1 MTSDEKAARR
11 ERAAKIFATV
21 LGPDWRGQVARALEL
36 APSQVRRYF
45 APPKDR
51 DDAPP
56 VAVLA
61 LAEFL
66 QATPRSS
73 WPDRWKG

>member
-1 MTSDEKAARR
+1 MTSEEKAARR
-11 ERAAKIFATV
+11 DKTARIFALV
-21 LGPDWRGQVARALEL
+21 LGENWRIQVADALEMDR
-36 APSQVRRYF
+36 SQVRRMF

-56 VAVLA
+56 VSVLA

-66 QATPRSS
+66 QATPRSR

>member
-1 MTSDEKAARR
+1 MTSQEKAARR
-11 ERAAKIFATV
+11 EKAARIFNTV
-21 LGPDWRGQVARALEL
+21 LGENWRNLLASALEMN
-36 APSQVRRYF
+36 PSAVRRYF
-45 APPKDR
+45 TPPQGR

-66 QATPRSS
+66 QATPRSK
-73 WPDRWKG
+73 WPDRWKA

>member
-1 MTSDEKAARR
+1 MTSEEKAARR
-11 ERAAKIFATV
+11 EKAARIFATV
-21 LGPDWRGQVARALEL
+21 LGEGWRNQVASALEMD
-36 APSQVRRYF
+36 PSAVRRF
-45 APPKDR
+45 FTPPKGR

-66 QATPRSS
+66 QATPRAK